1 MSACVCYRCD
11 QYFDSAMV
19 NTSLIKLVVVFVFC
33 ALLCDQQIGSQFI
46 AIPDSVHFLILLL
59 STVVGIITDFL
70 FSIHTYNYG
79 RPLGLFLSLSFPTTQ
94 IEKKSISRVPF
105 EKIVLPRSRG
115 YCVTELVG
123 SVCTAYN
130 FHRVKMLV
138 RIME

>member
-1 MSACVCYRCD
+1 MDSFISQSIQVLWESYQNAK
-11 QYFDSAMV
+11 FDIHKH
-19 NTSLIKLVVVFVFC
+19 TQKIITRFVI
-33 ALLCDQQIGSQFI
+33 AQIWLCMT
-46 AIPDSVHFLILLL
+46 IPWTNYHLL
-59 STVVGIITDFL
+59 SMVVGIITDFL

-79 RPLGLFLSLSFPTTQ
+79 CPLGLFLSLSFPTTQ